1 MPETV
6 PITVKWTKSSFPV
19 EIDTT
24 QSVPTF
30 KMQLFSLTGVPP
42 ARQKIMGFPKA
53 KGLLKDDAD
62 WSTVGLKPDLKVT
75 MMGTAEAPPENL
87 NTNQVFLED
96 LPPEEQDTTGLSKYG
111 AGLTNL
117 GNTCYMNSTLQ
128 CLYNVPPLKSSLAD
142 YAGQHPLTKSA
153 GSLFQQM
160 DKSAVAVSPMWFLSA
175 MRSAFP
181 QFDQVGREGF
191 HMQQDAEECLGS
203 LLQSMRSEMPS
214 VEETFGIRTRSTLK
228 AEAGTDETME
238 VTNSELLLKCNI
250 DSTVNHV
257 SDGLKLALVDDREK
271 TSTHPATEGQLIKF
285 TGQAAIVSLP
295 PFLTIQMVRFYYKAD
310 IQQKAKI
317 LRKVAFPMVLD
328 VYDLCDDAL
337 KEQLRPFREAEVAE
351 VADGAAG
358 GADSKKQKTDE
369 ESTDAAAAAD
379 QPGREHDGRGQH
391 EPPVAM
397 DTAEEAVT
405 GPTGRYELVG
415 VLTHK
420 GRSADSGHY
429 VSWTKSPTDGQ
440 WVQFDDDQMILRKDE
455 EVLALSGGGDWH
467 MAYLLL
473 YKEVRATRAAKGT
486 TATATA
492 TAS

>member
-1 MPETV
+1 
-6 PITVKWTKSSFPV
+6 
-19 EIDTT
+19 
-24 QSVPTF
+24 
-30 KMQLFSLTGVPP
+30 MQLFSLTGVPP
-42 ARQKIMGFPKA
+42 GRQKIMGFPKA

-62 WSTVGLKPDLKVT
+62 WATVGLKPNLKIT
-75 MMGTAEAPPENL
+75 MMGTAEAPPENV

-128 CLYNVPPLKSSLAD
+128 CLYNVPPLKTMLTEYKGEHSLTQN
-142 YAGQHPLTKSA
+142 AGA
-153 GSLFQQM
+153 LFQQM
-160 DKSAVAVSPMWFLSA
+160 EKSAVAVSPMWFLSS
-175 MRSAFP
+175 MRAAFP

-191 HMQQDAEECLGS
+191 HMQQDAEECWGS
-203 LLQSMRSEMPS
+203 LLQSMRSEIPS
-214 VEETFGIRTRSTLK
+214 IADTFGIKTKSILK
-228 AEAGTDETME
+228 AEATDETME

-257 SDGLKLALVDDREK
+257 TEGLKLALVDDRAK
-271 TSTHPATEGQLIKF
+271 TSTHPATEGQLVKF
-285 TGQAAIVSLP
+285 TGQASIVSLP

-328 VYDLCDDAL
+328 MYDLCDDAL
-337 KEQLRPFREAEVAE
+337 KARLRPFRDAEVEA
-351 VADGAAG
+351 VQNGDGGQANP
-358 GADSKKQKTDE
+358 DKKQRTE
-369 ESTDAAAAAD
+369 GD
-379 QPGREHDGRGQH
+379 QGAT
-391 EPPVAM
+391 AM
-397 DTAEEAVT
+397 DTATDGAAETKAATSAITST
-405 GPTGRYELVG
+405 GPTGRYELIG

-429 VSWTKSPTDGQ
+429 VSWTKSSADGQ
-440 WVQFDDDQMILRKDE
+440 WVQFDDDEMILRKEE

-473 YKEVRATRAAKGT
+473 YKQVLATRAVDAET
-486 TATATA
+486 D
-492 TAS
+492 